1 METLEELKKQYIEA
15 AKKYMEKLERYT
27 SLLSP
32 KEGEEDLLF
41 GPFELKMEL
50 NKTEQEMIDA
60 QYEKYEIHKK
70 IQKLHNPD

>member
-1 METLEELKKQYIEA
+1 METLEELQKQYLEA
-15 AKKYMEKLERYT
+15 TKRYMEKLERYT
-27 SLLSP
+27 SLSSP

-60 QYEKYEIHKK
+60 QYEKYEIHRK
-70 IQKLHNPD
+70 IWKLHHPD